1 MEGVMKRRMI
11 EYLNKEKLDVTF
23 PYTQMGDPLPFYSKR
38 REFYL
43 LKKKRGFSFGG
54 AQCRRW
60 W

>member
-1 MEGVMKRRMI
+1 MKRRMI

-43 LKKKRGFSFGG
+43 LKKKIGFSIGG